1 MLHLLFDPAGM
12 RPFIAD
18 FPSVAGSLMQR
29 VHREAVGRIVDDRA
43 RELLASLQA
52 FPGIGPPPVAA
63 DAQVAAPVIPIGFL
77 KDGRRLNYFS
87 MVSTVGT
94 PLTVAAQEL
103 RLECMFPADEE
114 TEALHA
120 GLMSEGAAG

>member
-1 MLHLLFDPAGM
+1 
-12 RPFIAD
+12 
-18 FPSVAGSLMQR
+18 MQR
-29 VHREAVGRIVDDRA
+29 VHREAVGRIVDGRA

-52 FPGIGPPPVAA
+52 FPGIEPPAVAA